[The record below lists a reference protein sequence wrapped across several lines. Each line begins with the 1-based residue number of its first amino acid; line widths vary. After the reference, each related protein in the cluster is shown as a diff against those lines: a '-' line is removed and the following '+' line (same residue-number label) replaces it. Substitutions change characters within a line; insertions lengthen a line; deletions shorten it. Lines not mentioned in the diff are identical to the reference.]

1 MKLPVL
7 LDAQCVLLWKK
18 DEGPAGSVSS
28 SYAVPL
34 AVTVLP
40 PEFIRRE

>member
-7 LDAQCVLLWKK
+7 LDAQWALLRKK

-40 PEFIRRE
+40 PQFIWRE